1 MTKQKQLALVL
12 LVGLLV
18 PLQQPANGQQ
28 TLRPRLA
35 TTLCYPENTDWG
47 WETICT
53 VNLDTGVPI
62 RNATSPT
69 WSPDGVRIA
78 YVSVDDGGVRVKDR
92 STGTTTILPVA
103 LTYLSWSPD
112 GTRIAGP
119 GWVGDSLELFT
130 VAPNGSGVTHL
141 TNSVGFQGAY
151 AWSPS
156 GATIAFGRAVAG
168 IQELFVM
175 NADGSNPKQLTSGN
189 GFLGGISWSP
199 DGRRIGFTCGTTVCT
214 INADGTN
221 LVPLT
226 VPGIA
231 YTPAFGP
238 GGQIAFLT
246 VGAQGYGNLVVQDTN
261 GSQRELAPG
270 IVASSPR
277 WSPDGASI
285 AFVREAVWYGGACN
299 ADGSPCIPPDQTL
312 VVNADGS
319 GLGIAAYGSNP
330 TWSTP
335 QPGQPSATFTSV
347 CTAQGCQF
355 DSTGSFDSDGAI
367 ASYSWVFGDGTTASG
382 PAPTHTYATGGL
394 YDVALTVTDD
404 AGTRNVFEA
413 QIVANRPPT
422 ASFVVTCG
430 GPVCTF
436 DASASMDPDGAIAN
450 YGWNFGDGSGMPGG
464 PIVTHSYKT
473 GTYTASLLVVDSFG
487 QSSNTAQRTLSVVN
501 QLPVASFTVT
511 CDGLHCAYDASSS
524 SDADDGIYYRWTFG
538 DGGWGGD
545 RTGTHNYGAGG
556 TYTIVLTVS
565 DSAGQA
571 VTASRTVT
579 VAPSPPVAIHIGDID
594 GSTSSQPK
602 TWNAFATIGVH
613 TATHGAAAGTTV
625 WGSWDDGTAGSCT
638 TDSSG
643 RCVVGKYD
651 IPRKAPAVTFTI
663 TSAAGASFVYA
674 AAANHDLDR
683 DSNGTVIRIRRP

>member
-1 MTKQKQLALVL
+1 MTKHKQAALLL

-18 PLQQPANGQQ
+18 PLQQSAKAQQ

-35 TTLCYPENTDWG
+35 TTLCYPENFDWG
-47 WETICT
+47 WEMRCS
-53 VNLDTGVPI
+53 VNLEAGVGIP
-62 RNATSPT
+62 NATSPA
-69 WSPDGVRIA
+69 WSPDGVRVA
-78 YVSVDDGGVRVKDR
+78 YVSFDVGDVHIKDR
-92 STGTTTILPVA
+92 STGATAILPVA

-112 GTRIAGP
+112 GTRIAGS
-119 GWVGDSLELFT
+119 GTVADTLELFT
-130 VAPNGSGVTHL
+130 AAADGSGLTRL
-141 TNSVGFQGAY
+141 TNGVGFTGAY

-156 GATIAFGRAVAG
+156 GATIAFARAVAG
-168 IQELFVM
+168 IQDLFVLNADGSNPQQLTSGAGFSGAFAWSPSGARIAFARAVAGIKELFVM
-175 NADGSNPKQLTSGN
+175 NADGSNPKQLTSGAAFSGN
-189 GFLGGISWSP
+189 ISWSP
-199 DGRRIGFTCGTTVCT
+199 EGARIAFNCGTTICT

-226 VPGIA
+226 VTGIA
-231 YTPAFGP
+231 YTPQFGP

-246 VGAQGYGNLVVQDTN
+246 GGAQGYDDLVVQDTN
-261 GSQRELAPG
+261 GGLRHLAPG

-277 WSPDGASI
+277 WSPDGSRI
-285 AFVREAVWYGGACN
+285 AFVKEAVWYGGGCD
-299 ADGSPCIPPDQTL
+299 ADGSPCIGPDATF

-319 GLGIAAYGSNP
+319 NLGVAAYGNNP
-330 TWSTP
+330 IWSTP

-404 AGTRNVFEA
+404 AGARDVFEA

-473 GTYTASLLVVDSFG
+473 GTYTASLLVVDSLG

-511 CDGLHCAYDASSS
+511 CDGLHCAYD
-524 SDADDGIYYRWTFG
+524 
-538 DGGWGGD
+538 
-545 RTGTHNYGAGG
+545 
-556 TYTIVLTVS
+556 
-565 DSAGQA
+565 
-571 VTASRTVT
+571 
-579 VAPSPPVAIHIGDID
+579 
-594 GSTSSQPK
+594 
-602 TWNAFATIGVH
+602 
-613 TATHGAAAGTTV
+613 
-625 WGSWDDGTAGSCT
+625 
-638 TDSSG
+638 
-643 RCVVGKYD
+643 
-651 IPRKAPAVTFTI
+651 
-663 TSAAGASFVYA
+663 
-674 AAANHDLDR
+674 
-683 DSNGTVIRIRRP
+683 